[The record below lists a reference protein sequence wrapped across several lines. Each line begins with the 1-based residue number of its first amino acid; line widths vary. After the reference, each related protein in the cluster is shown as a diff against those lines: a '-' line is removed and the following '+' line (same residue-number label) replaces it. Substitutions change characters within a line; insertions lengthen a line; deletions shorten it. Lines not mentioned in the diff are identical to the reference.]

1 MPWRLKMISRI
12 GLVIATAILSVG
24 TTRLAYAQ
32 TDTTDVVIA
41 GAFGG
46 GNLDGIS
53 RGLPP
58 EGAALFGGLRFG
70 IGWPLD
76 ATRFSLE
83 TELNWVG
90 QVKGQRQIP
99 ANQTIT
105 NERRADL
112 LWSFLGGFQF
122 WEPHRVVSVH
132 AVAGASYVKPIVDS
146 VSLTYNPAVRLWT
159 DPISIQSGYS
169 HAWAVTAGADVFFTF
184 GHLATGPTFRWHG
197 YLQNPSPW
205 QTGKP
210 TRTSSFGFAVSYQF

>member
-1 MPWRLKMISRI
+1 MPSRLKMISRI

-24 TTRLAYAQ
+24 TAYAQ
-32 TDTTDVVIA
+32 TGKTNIVLT

-46 GNLDGIS
+46 ANLDGVQG
-53 RGLPP
+53 GLPP
-58 EGAALFGGLRFG
+58 EGGALFSGLRFG
-70 IGWPLD
+70 VGWPLD
-76 ATRFSLE
+76 ATRLSVE

-90 QVKGQRQIP
+90 QVKGRRQTA
-99 ANQTIT
+99 ANELQ
-105 NERRADL
+105 ERRADL

-159 DPISIQSGYS
+159 DPLSIQSGYS
-169 HAWAVTAGADVFFTF
+169 HAWAVTAGADVFFAF

-205 QTGKP
+205 QSGKP